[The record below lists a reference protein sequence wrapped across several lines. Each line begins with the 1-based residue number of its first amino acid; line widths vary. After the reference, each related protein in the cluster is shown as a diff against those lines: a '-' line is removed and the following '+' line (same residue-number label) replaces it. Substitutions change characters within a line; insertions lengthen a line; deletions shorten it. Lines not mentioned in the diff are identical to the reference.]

1 LNYENIILEKDAS
14 ARVAVV
20 TLNRPEKMNALSQGL
35 WQDLGHALRDCDADP
50 EVRAIVLTGAGRAFS
65 AGADMGGANVQP
77 GQSSPRGLVEWW
89 EAEGAGL
96 RRHRLFREMTVPI
109 VAAVNGWCL
118 AWGLEVA
125 SMCDFIIASDQAK
138 FGAPEIR
145 HGSTVN
151 TFMTWNLGPQ
161 WARYLLLSGETIDA
175 DTAVQIRLAL
185 RKVPH
190 DSLLAEAKQFAGTL
204 AKIPPIAM
212 QLNKRLLDGLMNI
225 AGMDVGLEYGRAMTT
240 IAHTLQYEAETPDG
254 RNLEEIREQYGL
266 KAFLEARDA
275 PFAR

>member
-1 LNYENIILEKDAS
+1 MPYENILVETLAPP
-14 ARVAVV
+14 ARVAIV
-20 TLNRPEKMNALSQGL
+20 TLNRPEKMNALSAGL
-35 WQDLGHALRDCDADP
+35 WADVENAFGELNRDPD
-50 EVRAIVLTGAGRAFS
+50 VRAIVLTGSGRAFS
-65 AGADMGGANVQP
+65 AGADMTGIP
-77 GQSSPRGLVEWW
+77 GQSSRRGLVEWW

-96 RRHRLFREMTVPI
+96 RRHRLFREMNKPI
-109 VAAVNGWCL
+109 IAAVNGWCL

-161 WARYLLLSGETIDA
+161 WARYLLLSGESIDA
-175 DTAVQIRLAL
+175 QTAKEIKLAL
-185 RKVPH
+185 RVVPH
-190 DSLLAEAKQFAGTL
+190 DSLLAEATKFARTL
-204 AKIPPIAM
+204 AAM
-212 QLNKRLLDGLMNI
+212 PAVALQLNKRLLDGLMNI
-225 AGMDVGLEYGRAMTT
+225 AGMDAGLEYGRAMTT

-254 RNLEEIREQYGL
+254 RNLEEIREQHGM

-275 PFAR
+275 PFRD